1 MQRERCTWQCWHRDV
16 PRKAGVTG
24 QHLPATHQRSRGT
37 RSSQCNLTYAPNMFL
52 ISYTTAFKDY
62 LKRNIEITSTGK
74 VLADSCWEHGV
85 QGCTAWES
93 QSSPTPL
100 FAVGADGLNSLCFKV
115 PVWKVREKS
124 FCKVLLWRLRECP
137 HVKLVVRY
145 QVHSTEEVVAV
156 TVFISFPFFFC

>member
-16 PRKAGVTG
+16 LRKAGVTG

-52 ISYTTAFKDY
+52 VSYTTAFKDY

-85 QGCTAWES
+85 QGCTAWDS

-100 FAVGADGLNSLCFKV
+100 FAVRVYGLESSRLESEGKV
-115 PVWKVREKS
+115 FLQSVI
-124 FCKVLLWRLRECP
+124 
-137 HVKLVVRY
+137 VKIKLMPTCQTSSTLSGTQHWGSSSRY
-145 QVHSTEEVVAV
+145 YFYFFS
-156 TVFISFPFFFC
+156 FFCGGGG